1 MVLSLIDL
9 LPTLQG
15 KRVFIR
21 SDLNVPVE
29 NGQITDDTRIR
40 ASLPAIKMCL
50 EVGATVIVTSHFGR
64 PKEGQWT
71 PESSLELVQQR
82 MEVLLGK
89 TIPLVRDWLEPHALT
104 FLKPGQFA
112 LLENCRLNMGEK
124 TNDTTLSKKMA
135 NLCDVYVNDAFGTAH
150 RAEATTAGMAAFVP
164 ICCAGPLMTAE
175 LNAIHKALDQPKRP
189 LVAIVAGSKVSTKL
203 TILQS
208 LAKKVDELIVGG
220 GIANTFLLAKGYNVG
235 KSLVEPALVEEAR
248 KIMDKMGSRLHLPVD
263 VVVADSFSKDAR
275 SVIKRIKDV
284 GDTDMI
290 LDVGPLTSDI
300 LDPWIKHASTIVWN
314 GPLGVFEWP
323 AFRQGTWRLAS
334 AIGSSKAFSL
344 AGGGDTLAVISLFA
358 MEDKIDYCST
368 GGGAFLEVMEGKEL
382 PAIQAL
388 NPGSTAI

>member
-1 MVLSLIDL
+1 MVISLSDILSQL
-9 LPTLQG
+9 AG

-29 NGQITDDTRIR
+29 KGQITDDTRIR

-50 EVGATVIVTSHFGR
+50 KAGAIVMVTSHFGR
-64 PKEGQWT
+64 PKEGEWSAD
-71 PESSLELVQQR
+71 SSLVLVQER
-82 MEVLLGK
+82 MEELLG
-89 TIPLVRDWLEPHALT
+89 TFIPLIRDWLQPGILSN
-104 FLKPGQFA
+104 LKPGRLV
-112 LLENCRLNMGEK
+112 LLENCRFNVGEK
-124 TNDTTLSKKMA
+124 TNDTALSQKMA
-135 NLCDVYVNDAFGTAH
+135 ALCDVYVNDAFGTAH

-164 ICCAGPLMTAE
+164 MRCAGPLMTAE
-175 LNAIHKALDQPKRP
+175 LDAIHKALDKPKRP

-208 LAKKVDELIVGG
+208 LAMKVDELIVGG

-248 KIMDKMGSRLHLPVD
+248 SIMEQMGSRLHLPVD
-263 VVVADSFSKDAR
+263 VVVADSFSKDATP
-275 SVIKRIKDV
+275 VIKRVQDIQDS
-284 GDTDMI
+284 DMI
-290 LDVGPLTSDI
+290 LDVGHLTSDV
-300 LDPWIKHASTIVWN
+300 LDPWIKHAGTIVWN

-323 AFRQGTWRLAS
+323 SFRQGTWRLAS
-334 AIGSSKAFSL
+334 AIGASKAFSL

-382 PAIQAL
+382 PAVQAL
-388 NPGSTAI
+388 NPGSSS